1 MKIVIID
8 NYDSFTYNLSHL
20 IKEIGAEVTVIRN
33 NQFTLNQLER
43 FDKIVLSPGPGIPSE
58 AGLLLDVIKT
68 YKGRKP
74 ILGVCLGHQAIGEV
88 FGGTLENLSDVFHGV
103 ATEGTQFSND
113 YIFDSLPKRITMG
126 RYHSWVVSRE
136 NFPTCLEVTAVS
148 DEGQIMALRHKNY
161 DIHGIQFHPESVLTP
176 QGKTIVKNFIEHQ

>member
-33 NQFTLNQLER
+33 DQFTLNQLER

-68 YKGRKP
+68 YKGHKP

-148 DEGQIMALRHKNY
+148 DEGQIMALKHKNY